1 MIVPG
6 DRKLTAPKTNTGA
19 TEKSHQCREKDDGA
33 LGQTPSRRKRQ
44 CEQAEAQKQGGQR
57 PRAYPPPVEF
67 LPAESCV
74 ERPQQNS
81 QKDGDEQLCDTSTRT
96 VSMVTVIAKTGVSL
110 IRGPV
115 ERQRATYA

>member
-19 TEKSHQCREKDDGA
+19 TESP
-33 LGQTPSRRKRQ
+33 TSVVRRTTVPLARPHPGGCQ

-57 PRAYPPPVEF
+57 PRATHHR
-67 LPAESCV
+67 LNSCRRSRAWSDHSRTARKTV
-74 ERPQQNS
+74 TS
-81 QKDGDEQLCDTSTRT
+81 SCADTSTRT